1 MRGIPVFHK
10 IKNNKGCPSI
20 NTTGKIFLAT
30 AIGFLPPSLAGFHLA
45 LLLEGRKEFVAELRR
60 HPLINPIFPGLP
72 GLTIP
77 REMEPSPRD
86 LTYETQPLFLQL
98 FNCKVLN
105 N

>member
-1 MRGIPVFHK
+1 
-10 IKNNKGCPSI
+10 
-20 NTTGKIFLAT
+20 
-30 AIGFLPPSLAGFHLA
+30 
-45 LLLEGRKEFVAELRR
+45 VAELRR

-105 N
+105 